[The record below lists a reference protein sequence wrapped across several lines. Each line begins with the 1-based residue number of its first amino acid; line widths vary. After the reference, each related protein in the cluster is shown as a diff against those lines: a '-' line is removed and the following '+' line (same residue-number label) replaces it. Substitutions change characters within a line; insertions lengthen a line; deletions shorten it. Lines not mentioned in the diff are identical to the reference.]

1 MRTYYF
7 TITAQENGTKTM
19 MQKHEMSQNKEIN
32 SITVNEKEKSFDE
45 EKTKNKKQKASDSI

>member
-1 MRTYYF
+1 
-7 TITAQENGTKTM
+7 M